1 MKVRAMVYVLAGVLA
16 SVSAIINNS
25 WLMTARAD
33 AGSGTEMQA
42 ITVAVLGGIGVAEAQ
57 AIWEEF

>member
-1 MKVRAMVYVLAGVLA
+1 M
-16 SVSAIINNS
+16 SAIINNS

-42 ITVAVLGGIGVAEAQ
+42 ITVAVLGGIGVAGAQ

>member
-1 MKVRAMVYVLAGVLA
+1 M
-16 SVSAIINNS
+16 SAIINNS

-42 ITVAVLGGIGVAEAQ
+42 ITVAVLGGIGVAGGTGHL
-57 AIWEEF
+57 EEF